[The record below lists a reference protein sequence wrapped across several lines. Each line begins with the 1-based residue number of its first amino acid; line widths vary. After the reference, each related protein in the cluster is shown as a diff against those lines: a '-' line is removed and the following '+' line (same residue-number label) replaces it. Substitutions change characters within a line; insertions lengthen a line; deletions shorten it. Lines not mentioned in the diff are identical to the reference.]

1 MTHSAL
7 QPLFDIIDAIVELYL
22 QFVIKP
28 FLEFHDVF
36 YASLNKFCRSQLD
49 NAKKVPV
56 WFTANFITYL
66 RTALIIP
73 TLCMLSWRWW
83 VPVSLTIIFV
93 DFGDFLDGVV
103 ARYWVDKKKE
113 EKAKKDEA
121 KAKVGSD
128 DDSFEV
134 VSIGR
139 PQKIAS
145 WSSNCRD
152 KSYGGFVDA
161 VCDKA
166 YVVPCWIFFLSTIPG
181 TRLRMLQYVTLWCLI
196 LAEAASGTVR
206 FRAYFTAQGVQ
217 APRVVGLDFS
227 TSAVKA
233 DGIGKAKQTMEM
245 VGSALYALP
254 WLRYPGLLLLSL
266 AVPLAY
272 ESVRRKIK
280 KRVIYID
287 GADQGGNVAC
297 HKTLKFRMQAR
308 GMGSKL
314 IVGVVGKEKTTDM
327 VLNACACS
335 AVDEVIAEAPEKVDL
350 DFLTTHGIDY
360 VLCSAG
366 KAKDIAHDELVA
378 ERRILQLHEDGAAR
392 PIDVKSGAKTE

>member
-1 MTHSAL
+1 
-7 QPLFDIIDAIVELYL
+7 
-22 QFVIKP
+22 
-28 FLEFHDVF
+28 
-36 YASLNKFCRSQLD
+36 
-49 NAKKVPV
+49 
-56 WFTANFITYL
+56 
-66 RTALIIP
+66 
-73 TLCMLSWRWW
+73 MLSWRWW
-83 VPVSLTIIFV
+83 VPVSLTIILV

-103 ARYWVDKKKE
+103 ARFWVDKKKE
-113 EKAKKDEA
+113 EKAKKDAA
-121 KAKVGSD
+121 KDKLDSD
-128 DDSFEV
+128 DDSFGKYRTILIIWPVTARFSLLYRKHISSSFIYALHDICMFHKSIAEV

-145 WSSNCRD
+145 WSSNCRA

-161 VCDKA
+161 VCDKV
-166 YVVPCWIFFLSTIPG
+166 YVVPCWIFLLSTIPG
-181 TRLRMLQYVTLWCLI
+181 TRLRMIQYVTLWCLI

-233 DGIGKAKQTMEM
+233 DGIGKAKQTLEM
-245 VGSALYALP
+245 VGSALYVLP

-280 KRVIYID
+280 KRVIYVD

-297 HKTLKFRMQAR
+297 HKTLRFWMQAR

-335 AVDEVIAEAPEKVDL
+335 AVDEVIAEAPEMIDL

-366 KAKDIAHDELVA
+366 KAKDIAHDELVE

-392 PIDVKSGAKTE
+392 PLETKVGAKTE

>member
-1 MTHSAL
+1 MIASVSVWYLVGKRVRLNIFHLNESCHSCIPVIFL
-7 QPLFDIIDAIVELYL
+7 WIEFY
-22 QFVIKP
+22 FV
-28 FLEFHDVF
+28 
-36 YASLNKFCRSQLD
+36 
-49 NAKKVPV
+49 
-56 WFTANFITYL
+56 
-66 RTALIIP
+66 
-73 TLCMLSWRWW
+73 
-83 VPVSLTIIFV
+83 
-93 DFGDFLDGVV
+93 
-103 ARYWVDKKKE
+103 
-113 EKAKKDEA
+113 
-121 KAKVGSD
+121 
-128 DDSFEV
+128 EV

-145 WSSNCRD
+145 WSSNCRS

-166 YVVPCWIFFLSTIPG
+166 YVVPCWIFFISTIPG
-181 TRLRMLQYVTLWCLI
+181 TRLRMLQYATLWCLI

-233 DGIGKAKQTMEM
+233 DGIGKAKQTLEM
-245 VGSALYALP
+245 VGSALYVLP
-254 WLRYPGLLLLSL
+254 WFRYPGLLLLSL

-280 KRVIYID
+280 KRVIYVD

-297 HKTLKFRMQAR
+297 HKMLKFWMQAR

-314 IVGVVGKEKTTDM
+314 IVGVVGKERTTDM

-350 DFLTTHGIDY
+350 DFLTVHGIDY

>member
-1 MTHSAL
+1 
-7 QPLFDIIDAIVELYL
+7 
-22 QFVIKP
+22 
-28 FLEFHDVF
+28 
-36 YASLNKFCRSQLD
+36 
-49 NAKKVPV
+49 
-56 WFTANFITYL
+56 
-66 RTALIIP
+66 
-73 TLCMLSWRWW
+73 
-83 VPVSLTIIFV
+83 
-93 DFGDFLDGVV
+93 
-103 ARYWVDKKKE
+103 
-113 EKAKKDEA
+113 
-121 KAKVGSD
+121 
-128 DDSFEV
+128 
-134 VSIGR
+134 
-139 PQKIAS
+139 
-145 WSSNCRD
+145 
-152 KSYGGFVDA
+152 VDA
-161 VCDKA
+161 VCDKV
-166 YVVPCWIFFLSTIPG
+166 YVVPCWIFFISTIPG

-233 DGIGKAKQTMEM
+233 DGIGKAKQTLEM
-245 VGSALYALP
+245 VGSALYVLP
-254 WLRYPGLLLLSL
+254 WFRYPGLLLLSL

-280 KRVIYID
+280 KRVIYVD

-297 HKTLKFRMQAR
+297 HKTLKFWMQAR

-314 IVGVVGKEKTTDM
+314 IVGVVGKERTTDM

-350 DFLTTHGIDY
+350 DFLTVHGIDY

-392 PIDVKSGAKTE
+392 PIDIKSGAKTE